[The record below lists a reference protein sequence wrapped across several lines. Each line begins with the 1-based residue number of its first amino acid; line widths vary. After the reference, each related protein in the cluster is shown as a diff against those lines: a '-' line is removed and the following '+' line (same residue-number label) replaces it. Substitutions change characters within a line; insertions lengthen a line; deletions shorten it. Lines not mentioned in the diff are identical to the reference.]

1 MMIGFEE
8 LWEILTNQ
16 DESVLIEAKTC
27 TDKIGKS
34 VLETISAFA
43 NEPSKGGGYLML
55 GVKKIDNEYQILG
68 VSDADKI
75 QCDLVSQC
83 TESFNLA
90 IRPQIEVVSRNGKNL
105 ILAFIPESQPQEK
118 PIYIKKIG
126 LPKGA
131 FRRIGSADVYFNEQD
146 LEQFYQLRSY
156 RNYDDSPVPEA
167 DLEDFDP
174 AAIAEYRKR
183 RADINPGAAELNFA
197 DHDLLY
203 ALSATTKH
211 QGELCPTIA
220 GLLLFG
226 KSITLKRLFPM
237 HRIDYILVEGKE
249 WVPDPDRRYQSIE
262 VLEPLLLAIPRLI
275 TLLLADIPK
284 AFVMGENGI
293 HRSEL
298 PIVPRNA
305 IREAVVNALMHRNY
319 RTRQPVQIIRYSN
332 RIEIRN
338 PGHSLKSVE
347 SLDEPGS
354 VTRNEKIANVLHEA
368 SIAET
373 KGTGFSTMKTAMRGA
388 NLTLPIFESSLER
401 DEFVLK
407 LLVHNL
413 YSPEQILWLSQFNDL
428 KLSEDETRALMLLR
442 EIGEVSN
449 FVYRLINQVDPL
461 AASQRLKHLRDLGLI
476 EQQGKGAST
485 YYTLNPRYL
494 EDEIASLGS
503 TSSDK
508 DSSLGSTSSDKDS
521 SLGSTSSDKDSSMRS
536 IPQNKNDFLNLMPS
550 ELRTAVENL
559 GERAEPKKLME
570 LITNLCTWRE
580 LSSSDIATILV
591 RNQSYVVERY
601 LNPLIHSGGLEYTNS
616 QNPNDPNQTY
626 RSRQLS
632 S

>member
-1 MMIGFEE
+1 MMLDRYSFEE
-8 LWEILTNQ
+8 LWERLTNQ

-27 TDKIGKS
+27 ANQIGES

-43 NEPSKGGGYLML
+43 NEPSRGGGYLIL
-55 GVKKIDNEYQILG
+55 GTKKIDDEYQITG
-68 VSDADKI
+68 VNDTDKI

-83 TESFNLA
+83 TDSFNLP
-90 IRPQIEVVSRNGKNL
+90 IRPQIDIISQDGKNL
-105 ILAFIPESQPQEK
+105 ILVYIPESQPQEK
-118 PIYIKKIG
+118 PIYIKKRG
-126 LPKGA
+126 LEKGA
-131 FRRIGSADVYFNEQD
+131 FRRIASTDSRCTDRD
-146 LEQFYQLRSY
+146 LEMFYQLRSHHS
-156 RNYDDSPVPEA
+156 YDYSPVPEA

-183 RADINPGAAELNFA
+183 RADINPSAAELNF
-197 DHDLLY
+197 DDRDLLY

-211 QGELCPTIA
+211 QGERCPTIA

-226 KSITLKRLFPM
+226 KSIALKRLFPM

-373 KGTGFSTMKTAMRGA
+373 FGTGFSTMKTAMREA
-388 NLTLPIFESSLER
+388 NLTEPIFESSLER

-407 LLVHNL
+407 LLTHNL
-413 YSPEQILWLSQFNDL
+413 FSSERIQWLSQFKDCSL
-428 KLSEDETRALMLLR
+428 TEDEARALMLLR
-442 EIGEVSN
+442 EIGEMSN
-449 FVYRLINQVDPL
+449 FIYRLINQVDPL

-494 EDEIASLGS
+494 GDAIANLGS
-503 TSSDK
+503 TPLDN
-508 DSSLGSTSSDKDS
+508 DPNLGGTPLDNNPSLGGTPLD
-521 SLGSTSSDKDSSMRS
+521 R
-536 IPQNKNDFLNLMPS
+536 NDYLDRMPI
-550 ELRTAVENL
+550 ELRFSIENL
-559 GERAEPKKLME
+559 GKKATPEKMME
-570 LITNLCTWRE
+570 LITDLCSWRE
-580 LSSSDIATILV
+580 LSSLEIAKILIRDRV
-591 RNQSYVVERY
+591 YVVDRY
-601 LNPLIHSGGLEYTNS
+601 LKPLIHSGGLEYTI
-616 QNPNDPNQTY
+616 PNHPSDSNQSY
-626 RSRQLS
+626 RSRKTSQ
-632 S
+632 

>member
-1 MMIGFEE
+1 MMLDRYSFED
-8 LWEILTNQ
+8 LWERLTNQ

-27 TDKIGKS
+27 ANQIGES

-43 NEPSKGGGYLML
+43 NEPSRGGGYLIL
-55 GVKKIDNEYQILG
+55 GTKKIDDEYQITG
-68 VSDADKI
+68 VNDTDKI

-83 TESFNLA
+83 TESFNLP
-90 IRPQIEVVSRNGKNL
+90 IRPQIDIISQDGKNL
-105 ILAFIPESQPQEK
+105 ILVYIPESQPQEK
-118 PIYIKKIG
+118 PIYIKKRG
-126 LPKGA
+126 LEKGA
-131 FRRIGSADVYFNEQD
+131 FRRIGSADSRCTDRD
-146 LEQFYQLRSY
+146 LEIFYQLRSHHS
-156 RNYDDSPVPEA
+156 YDYSPVPEA

-183 RADINPGAAELNFA
+183 RADINPSAAELNFN
-197 DHDLLY
+197 DRDLLY

-211 QGELCPTIA
+211 QGERCPTIA

-226 KSITLKRLFPM
+226 KSIALKRLFPM

-347 SLDEPGS
+347 SLGEPGS
-354 VTRNEKIANVLHEA
+354 VARNEKIANVLHEA

-373 KGTGFSTMKTAMRGA
+373 KGTGFSTMKTAMREA
-388 NLTLPIFESSLER
+388 NLTEPIFESSLER

-407 LLVHNL
+407 LVTHNL
-413 YSPEQILWLSQFNDL
+413 FSSDRIQWLSQFKDCSLTND
-428 KLSEDETRALMLLR
+428 EARALVVLL
-442 EIGEVSN
+442 EIGQISN
-449 FVYRLINQVDPL
+449 FIYRLITQVDPL
-461 AASQRLKHLRDLGLI
+461 AASQRLKHLRDIGLI

-485 YYTLNPRYL
+485 YYTLNSRYL
-494 EDEIASLGS
+494 DTNQGG
-503 TSSDK
+503 T
-508 DSSLGSTSSDKDS
+508 
-521 SLGSTSSDKDSSMRS
+521 
-536 IPQNKNDFLNLMPS
+536 PLNNSANQEGTPLDDDTNLESNPLDRDDYVERMS
-550 ELRTAVENL
+550 VELRTAVEKL
-559 GERAEPKKLME
+559 GKKPLPEKVME
-570 LITNLCTWRE
+570 LITDLCSWRE
-580 LSSSDIATILV
+580 LSSAEIARILIRDRV
-591 RNQSYVVERY
+591 YIVDRY
-601 LNPLIHSGGLEYTNS
+601 LKPLIHSGALEYTIPN
-616 QNPNDPNQTY
+616 NPSDPNQAY
-626 RSRQLS
+626 RSRKQS
-632 S
+632 QS